1 MYFMEYEYSEDEVMS
16 LIQEAVHDP
25 KNNELRELVIDPI
38 IEVLETPKGRNEY
51 IKYGNAFLEAN
62 AEMLAKE
69 YPTKRVSFPRKYVDN
84 IHELFGFT
92 VKSLKDIMKKLLKQ
106 VKQDSDF
113 QTILKNTSNVIH
125 AVAIFYADMILHR
138 QLRDSARQQ
147 IGLSIYSAVLNRSF
161 PAAPPNESVMTY
173 TYMQLNGKWSIVKS
187 ENMVTWI
194 GSMVETAY
202 GFHRTKMSINMST
215 KVLVDFLN
223 RLRSTFNQSMVGL
236 ARLYYD
242 NLDNG
247 NIVGGDVQG
256 TEDFFVSSGY
266 SKIRDGLMLLIKNGD
281 ELYYNRDN
289 LYPKIARLK
298 NVKCDTL
305 YELAKKVEH
314 SDIANIING
323 ILYVFL
329 VKEDNSINDINSSKY
344 LGRIT
349 NLPTAVD
356 RAINGKPVILPLSK
370 KYKTD
375 QSIVKA
381 YICLI
386 AIYIMCRI
394 NDIDK

>member
-1 MYFMEYEYSEDEVMS
+1 MEYEYSEDEVMS

-125 AVAIFYADMILHR
+125 AVTIFYADMILHR

-161 PAAPPNESVMTY
+161 PAAPPNESVMAY

-247 NIVGGDVQG
+247 NVVGEDVQG

-266 SKIRDGLMLLIKNGD
+266 SKIRAGLMLLIKNGD

-314 SDIANIING
+314 SDISNIING

>member
-125 AVAIFYADMILHR
+125 AVTIFYADMILHR

-161 PAAPPNESVMTY
+161 PAAPPNESVMAY
-173 TYMQLNGKWSIVKS
+173 TYMNLNGKWSIVKS

-247 NIVGGDVQG
+247 NVVGEDVQG

-314 SDIANIING
+314 SDISNIING